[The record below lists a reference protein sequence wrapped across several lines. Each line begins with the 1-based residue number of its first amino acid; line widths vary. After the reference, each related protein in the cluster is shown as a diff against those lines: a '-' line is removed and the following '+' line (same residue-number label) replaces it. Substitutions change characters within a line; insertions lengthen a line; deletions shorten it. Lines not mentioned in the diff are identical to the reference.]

1 LWLTFLRRFG
11 ISCGVVLL
19 VSSIAVQFG
28 NTVEQ
33 RTFNATRKIHI
44 PTGVLTVQPPGKPAN
59 YLLIGVDSRLATDAG
74 SNSDVMMV
82 LHVEPATHTSFLVS
96 FPRDLIVNIPG
107 HGRDLL
113 NAAYAIGG
121 PALTIQTF
129 QQDFAPLTIQ
139 HYIEVDFAGFQA
151 IVDAIGHVNI
161 WFPTPVHDPYIGIDV
176 EHAGCVAMNGLDA
189 LHYERSRHY
198 YVPDNLQNPAP
209 WTWNYPAQSGG
220 QGWSANG
227 SDTERIPRQQY
238 LLRTI
243 AQAALNKTASDPTK
257 LFGLLDAVQ
266 HNFAHDDTLTLN
278 DLKSLIRAFNGLD
291 PTKVEM
297 TTLPNIP
304 GGANNFH
311 LLVKYP
317 DATPIIDRLASLPP
331 PPTYIPTAA
340 LPSHVRVRVVNGTGE
355 KGLAAQVLNEFL
367 AAGFKSGGPPADADR
382 SDYAQ
387 TQVRYAPGHGSAG
400 VTAVI
405 ATGTNHFSEAL
416 SLKDTLGGDV
426 LVVVGRD
433 WNKLHHHFPTPTTT
447 TQPAGVA
454 APTSTTASTTTTTTT
469 VPKTTTTLDPYLPVD
484 PKTGGP
490 LTGCPKI

>member
-1 LWLTFLRRFG
+1 LWLAFLRRFG

-19 VSSIAVQFG
+19 ISGIAVQFG
-28 NTVEQ
+28 NHVEQ
-33 RTFNATRKIHI
+33 KAFDATRKIHI
-44 PTGVLTVQPPGKPAN
+44 PSGVLTQQPPGKPAN
-59 YLLIGVDSRLATDAG
+59 YLLIGVDSRAATDAG

-82 LHVEPATHTSFLVS
+82 LHVEPATQTGFLVS
-96 FPRDLIVNIPG
+96 FPRDLLVHIPG
-107 HGRDLL
+107 YSGLRQL
-113 NAAYAIGG
+113 NAAYALGG
-121 PALTIQTF
+121 PALTITTF
-129 QQDFAPLTIQ
+129 QSVFSPLKIQ
-139 HYIEVDFAGFQA
+139 HYIEVDFSGFQD

-161 WFPTPVHDPYIGIDV
+161 WFPTPVHDPYIGIDQ

-209 WTWNYPAQSGG
+209 WTWDYSSQSGG
-220 QGWSANG
+220 NGWRQDG
-227 SDTERIPRQQY
+227 SDTQRIPRQQY

-266 HNFAHDDTLTLN
+266 NHFAHDQTLTLN

-297 TTLPNIP
+297 TTLP
-304 GGANNFH
+304 FT
-311 LLVKYP
+311 P
-317 DATPIIDRLASLPP
+317 DGNRDTLSPQMAPVIDRLAHLPP
-331 PPTYIPTAA
+331 PPVYIPTAA
-340 LPSHVRVRVVNGTGE
+340 APSHVRVRVVNGTGE
-355 KGLAAQVLNEFL
+355 KGLAARVLNEFT

-387 TQVRYAPGHGSAG
+387 TQVRYAPGHGGAG

-405 ATGTNHFSEAL
+405 ATGTTHFSEAL

-433 WNKLHHHFPTPTTT
+433 WDTLKHHFPTPTTT
-447 TQPAGVA
+447 STSAPGVA
-454 APTSTTASTTTTTTT
+454 AAATSTTASTTTTTT
-469 VPKTTTTLDPYLPVD
+469 VPKTTTTLNPFLPVD

-490 LTGCPKI
+490 LTGCPKV